1 MIFKENSTYDLI
13 KYIALVVLPAFAA
26 LVLGVAKI
34 WGLPYGLEISET
46 IMVIDTFL
54 GALVK
59 VSADQYHEGAGE

>member
-1 MIFKENSTYDLI
+1 MIFENDKTYDIL
-13 KYIALVVLPAFAA
+13 KYIALVVLPALAS
-26 LVLGVAKI
+26 LILGVAKI

-59 VSADQYHEGAGE
+59 VSSDQFREGVD